1 MQNNSPP
8 AIIHSMDIIDI
19 KALLNETKGRYNR
32 KQIIS
37 VFYCS
42 FLSSYVL
49 SLRNSSIWISVHPK
63 YPYFDIAEAEKP
75 CEKSPLSN
83 LLRDMYIT
91 NISIANLDFL
101 IHIELTH
108 KYLPSQRKHLYIE
121 LQRNK
126 TNLILTNSN
135 SRIVFI
141 HKEIEDKKY
150 GRTLW
155 RGTIYSPPP
164 IDNTYAILEIP
175 KLKDDDNFI
184 IRGISKE
191 RRHAFSL
198 NEIFQL
204 WQDITYGGQI
214 KEINSYL
221 HVVDAK
227 PQPISGSFFEYYT
240 TLIEVEHQNL
250 LKRQQEKQLNKQRK
264 KLEKL
269 LKNLGI
275 ELLSTENMNKYKKYG
290 DLIMTYMSSP
300 IYSESIMVIDW
311 ETGKE
316 IAIPIEPGKP
326 PQDIANFYY
335 TKYKHLKKKRE
346 SVTKRISEVRKQ
358 LENLSKELRESTK
371 QDRLL
376 TSPSKPYMK
385 FIDKYNNVYLVGKN
399 NIGNHIVS
407 FRLSSKKHLWFHA
420 KNSPGSHV
428 ILKPTNNQFTKDSII
443 TAAKLAAY
451 FSKQRNSSKVE
462 VVYTERKNVKPI
474 KGAIGKVTYRNEQ
487 SIIVTPKSPREMKLL
502 QIL

>member
-1 MQNNSPP
+1 
-8 AIIHSMDIIDI
+8 MDIIDI
-19 KALLNETKGRYNR
+19 KALLNETKGKYNR

-42 FLSSYVL
+42 FLSTYVL
-49 SLRNSSIWISVHPK
+49 SLRNTSIWISVHPK

-83 LLRDMYIT
+83 LLKDMYIT
-91 NISIANLDFL
+91 NISVENLDFL

-135 SRIVFI
+135 NRIVFI

-150 GRTLW
+150 GRMLW
-155 RGTIYSPPP
+155 RGSAYSPPP
-164 IDNTYAILEIP
+164 IDNTYTILDIP
-175 KLKDDDNFI
+175 KLKNNDNVI

-191 RRHAFSL
+191 RRHNFSL

-221 HVVDAK
+221 HVVDAT

-250 LKRQQEKQLNKQRK
+250 LKRQKEKQLAKQRE

-269 LKNLGI
+269 LKKLEV
-275 ELLSTENMNKYKKYG
+275 ELLSTENMNIYKKYG

-300 IYSESIMVIDW
+300 VYSESITVIDW

-316 IAIPIEPGKP
+316 IAIPIEPGKSP
-326 PQDIANFYY
+326 RDIANFYY
-335 TKYKHLKKKRE
+335 NKYKHLKRKRE
-346 SVTKRISEVRKQ
+346 NVAKRISEVRKQ
-358 LENLSKELRESTK
+358 LENFPKEQISSKEQNKSLIS
-371 QDRLL
+371 
-376 TSPSKPYMK
+376 SSKPYMK
-385 FIDKYNNVYLVGKN
+385 FIDEYNNVYLVGKN

-420 KNSPGSHV
+420 KNAPGSHV
-428 ILKPTNNQFTKDSII
+428 ILKPANNQFIKDSII

-474 KGAIGKVTYRNEQ
+474 KGDTGKVTYRNEQ
-487 SIIVTPKSPREMKLL
+487 SIIVRPESPKEMNLTQVL
-502 QIL
+502 

>member
-1 MQNNSPP
+1 
-8 AIIHSMDIIDI
+8 MDIIDI
-19 KALLNETKGRYNR
+19 KALLNETKGKYNR

-42 FLSSYVL
+42 FLSTYVL
-49 SLRNSSIWISVHPK
+49 SLRNTSIWISVHPK

-75 CEKSPLSN
+75 CEKSQLSN
-83 LLRDMYIT
+83 QLKDMYIT
-91 NISIANLDFL
+91 NISIKNLDFL

-108 KYLPSQRKHLYIE
+108 KYLPSQKKHLYIE

-126 TNLILTNSN
+126 TNLILTNN
-135 SRIVFI
+135 NNRIVFI

-150 GRTLW
+150 GRMLW
-155 RGTIYSPPP
+155 RGSTYTPPP
-164 IDNTYAILEIP
+164 TDNTFTILDIP
-175 KLKDDDNFI
+175 KLKDYTNVI

-191 RRHAFSL
+191 RRYAFSL

-204 WQDITYGGQI
+204 WQDITQGGQI

-221 HVVDAK
+221 HVVNANPK
-227 PQPISGSFFEYYT
+227 PISGSFFEYYT
-240 TLIEVEHQNL
+240 ALIEVEHQNL
-250 LKRQQEKQLNKQRK
+250 LEREREKQLNKQRK

-269 LKNLGI
+269 LKKLEI

-300 IYSESIMVIDW
+300 VYSESITVIDW

-316 IAIPIEPGKP
+316 ITISIEPGKSP
-326 PQDIANFYY
+326 RDIASFYY
-335 TKYKHLKKKRE
+335 NKYKHLKKKKE
-346 SVTKRISEVRKQ
+346 SVTKRISEVIKQ
-358 LENLSKELRESTK
+358 LENLFKEQSTSNE

-376 TSPSKPYMK
+376 TSSSKPYMK
-385 FIDKYNNVYLVGKN
+385 FIDENNNVYLVGKN

-407 FRLSSKKHLWFHA
+407 FRLSSKKHLWFHV
-420 KNSPGSHV
+420 KNAPGSHV
-428 ILKPTNNQFTKDSII
+428 ILKPANNQCTQHSII

-487 SIIVTPKSPREMKLL
+487 SIIVTPESPKEMKLL
-502 QIL
+502 QVL